1 MSKVQYDTFLEM
13 RKYFQRQLDV
23 LVDVIP
29 MLIPV
34 DKEDAQAFR
43 LLMNMLDDLNSRM
56 QNATS
61 LSDVSDIID
70 LDALEEV
77 WEDQKEIIETMTNT
91 AKKRILSTEQ
101 YWSEE
106 E

>member
-13 RKYFQRQLDV
+13 RKYFQRQFDV

-34 DKEDAQAFR
+34 DKEDAQAFQ

-77 WEDQKEIIETMTNT
+77 WEDQEEIIETMTSS